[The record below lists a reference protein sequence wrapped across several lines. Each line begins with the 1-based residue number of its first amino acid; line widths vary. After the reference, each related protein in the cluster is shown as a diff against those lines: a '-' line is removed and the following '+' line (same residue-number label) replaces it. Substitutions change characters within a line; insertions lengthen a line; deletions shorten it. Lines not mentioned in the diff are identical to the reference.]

1 MIRLAAAFVLASHV
15 ALAQS
20 AAPPA
25 TPPLL
30 PPPPLPLWQA
40 RGSIE
45 LRVLDK
51 VNARAATLSGRVG
64 QVFKYGFL
72 TITARSCVV
81 PPTDIPADSAAFLDI
96 VDSRPDT
103 PSFHAWMFASDPSV
117 SMLEHPIYD
126 VRVMNCR

>member
-1 MIRLAAAFVLASHV
+1 MIRLACVLALIGHA

-20 AAPPA
+20 TPPPTPPPA
-25 TPPLL
+25 
-30 PPPPLPLWQA
+30 LWQA
-40 RGSIE
+40 RGTIE

-51 VNARAATLSGRVG
+51 VNARAASLSGRIG
-64 QVFKYGFL
+64 QAFKYGFL

-81 PPTDIPADSAAFLDI
+81 PPPGLPADSAAFLDI

-103 PSFHAWMFASDPSV
+103 PSFHAWMFASAPAV

-126 VRVMNCR
+126 VRVTGCQ